1 MIKTKY
7 PLYFAAIVVL
17 CLAVSLA
24 SCSSKKTKVVA
35 EVGDEKIYLE
45 DFEDQYL
52 KTVTNIDSAKKTT
65 MDQRKEFLD
74 LLIKFRLK
82 VKDARERGLLES
94 ADIQN
99 DLNEY
104 KKTFLSTFLV
114 DQKVVE
120 PNIEKLFE
128 MKKYEVRASHILIN
142 LPPNAPAEDSIKAY
156 QKAQQVLDRL
166 NNGEDFVTVAKE
178 MSEDQTVQQNGGDL
192 YYFTGGMTVPEFE
205 DVVYQMKVGDISKE
219 PIKTQFGLHIV
230 KLTDKKERVESIQA
244 SHILL
249 QNKTDSLGNT
259 VDTLEAYNKAQEI
272 LTRAKNGE
280 DFGALAKEFS
290 QDPGSA
296 PNGGDLGY
304 FDRRRMV
311 QEFDSAAFSLKEGE
325 ISDVIKTR
333 FGYHIIKLTDIKEYE
348 PFEKQKEKLKS
359 EFKRSQQYK
368 GAYNTFMGEAREKVD
383 FEIVEDGMNALVM
396 KFDSTKIISSNNPD
410 SSIAEQDKEI
420 VVATYD
426 GGEVKVRDVV
436 EYMKINKEFSNNAA
450 NRNTLISIVNG
461 AGETAVLNQLADEE
475 NVENN
480 DDYQKLLRE
489 YEDGLLSFKVD
500 QEELWSK
507 IQLSD
512 QELMDY
518 YNANK
523 QKYEYKDGETVKYR
537 EFNEVRSEI
546 SNILQQERFKQMEKE
561 YVDALRVK
569 YPVVI
574 KEEVLSEAF
583 TED

>member
-7 PLYFAAIVVL
+7 PIYFALIIIACFGIALV
-17 CLAVSLA
+17 A
-24 SCSSKKTKVVA
+24 CSSKKTKVVA

-45 DFEDQYL
+45 DFENQFL
-52 KTVTNIDSAKKTT
+52 KTVNNIDSAKKTT
-65 MDQRKEFLD
+65 LDQRKEFLD
-74 LLIKFRLK
+74 LLIKFKLK
-82 VKDARERGLLES
+82 VKDARDRGLLES

-104 KKTFLSTFLV
+104 KKNFLSTFLI
-114 DQKVVE
+114 DQKVIE
-120 PNIEKLFE
+120 PNIQKLYD

-166 NNGEDFVTVAKE
+166 NNGEDFTTVAKE

-205 DVVYQMKVGDISKE
+205 DAVYAMKVGDITKE
-219 PIKTQFGLHIV
+219 PIRTQFGLHIV
-230 KLTDKKERVESIQA
+230 KLTDKKERVESIKA
-244 SHILL
+244 SHILI
-249 QNKTDSLGNT
+249 QNKTDSLGNI

-272 LTRAKNGE
+272 LQRARNGE
-280 DFGALAKEFS
+280 DFGELAKQFS

-311 QEFDSAAFSLKEGE
+311 QEFDSAAFSLKKDE

-348 PFEKQKEKLKS
+348 PFEKQKDKLKS

-368 GAYNTFMGEAREKVD
+368 GEYNKYLEQVRDKLD
-383 FEIVEDGMNALVM
+383 FEIKDDGFAVLTA
-396 KFDSTKIISSNNPD
+396 KFDSTKTIGSNNTD
-410 SSIAEQDKEI
+410 SIFTEQDKET

-426 GGEVKVRDVV
+426 GGEIKIKDIIQQVT
-436 EYMKINKEFSNNAA
+436 INKEFANNAA
-450 NRNTLISIVNG
+450 NYNTLQSIVKNS
-461 AGETAVLNQLADEE
+461 AELPLLNVMAEKE

-480 DDYQKLLRE
+480 DDYLALLKE

-507 IQLSD
+507 IQITDPEMQS
-512 QELMDY
+512 Y
-518 YNANK
+518 YEANK
-523 QKYEYKDGETVKYR
+523 EKYAYKDGEETKYR
-537 EFNEVRSEI
+537 DFSEVRSEI
-546 SNILQQERFKQMEKE
+546 SNILQQEKFKEMEKQ
-561 YVDALRVK
+561 YVENLKQK

-574 KEEVLSEAF
+574 KDEVLTEAF

>member
-368 GAYNTFMGEAREKVD
+368 GAYNTFMVEAREKVD

-561 YVDALRVK
+561 YVDALRAK

-583 TED
+583 TEG

>member
-1 MIKTKY
+1 MVKTKY
-7 PLYFAAIVVL
+7 PLYFAAMVVL
-17 CLAVSLA
+17 CLAISLA
-24 SCSSKKTKVVA
+24 ACSSKKTKVVA

-45 DFEDQYL
+45 DFENQYL
-52 KTVTNIDSAKKTT
+52 KTVNSIDSAKKTT
-65 MDQRKEFLD
+65 LEQRKEFLD
-74 LLIKFRLK
+74 LLVKFRLK
-82 VKDARERGLLES
+82 VKDARDRGLLAS
-94 ADIQN
+94 SDIQN

-142 LPPNAPAEDSIKAY
+142 LPPNATPEDSTKAY
-156 QKAQQVLDRL
+156 QKAQQVIDRL
-166 NNGEDFVTVAKE
+166 NNGEDFTIVAKE

-219 PIKTQFGLHIV
+219 PIRTQFGLHIV
-230 KLTDKKERVESIQA
+230 KLTDKKERVESIKA
-244 SHILL
+244 SHILI
-249 QNKTDSLGNT
+249 QHKTDSLGN
-259 VDTLEAYNKAQEI
+259 VLDTTEGYNKAQEI

-280 DFGALAKEFS
+280 DFGELAKQFS

-311 QEFDSAAFSLKEGE
+311 QEFDSAAFSLKENE

-333 FGYHIIKLTDIKEYE
+333 FGYHIIKVIDIKEYE

-359 EFKRSQQYK
+359 EFKRSQQFK
-368 GAYNTFMGEAREKVD
+368 GEYTKFMEEAREKVE

-396 KFDSTKIISSNNPD
+396 KFDSTKIVSSNNPD
-410 SSIAEQDKEI
+410 SSIMEQDKEI
-420 VVATYD
+420 IVATYD
-426 GGEVKVRDVV
+426 GGEIKIRDVV
-436 EYMKINKEFSNNAA
+436 EYMRMNKEFSNNAA
-450 NRNTLISIVNG
+450 NRSTLNNIIKG
-461 AGETAVLNQLADEE
+461 AGETAVLNQLAEEE

-480 DDYQKLLRE
+480 DEYQKLLRE

-507 IQLSD
+507 IQISD
-512 QELMDY
+512 NELMDY

-523 QKYEYKDGETVKYR
+523 QKYEYKDGDTVKYR

-546 SNILQQERFKQMEKE
+546 SNILQQEKFKQKEKE
-561 YVDALRVK
+561 YVDALRQK
-569 YPVVI
+569 YPVAI
-574 KEEVLSEAF
+574 KDEVLSEAF
-583 TED
+583 IEE